1 MKAAKGIDD
10 LAARLTSAAATPLVA
25 APAPA
30 PVASVSAP
38 APAPGPERAPA
49 KRKEPKAAP
58 KKEAVDTMQLTLRP
72 TRALYG
78 RYVAAAADRSRTEGR
93 VVSAQE
99 IMLEILEKGAV

>member
-10 LAARLTSAAATPLVA
+10 LAARLTSAAAAPLVA

-30 PVASVSAP
+30 AP
-38 APAPGPERAPA
+38 ATAPTPAPERAPA
-49 KRKEPKAAP
+49 KRKAPKAAA

>member
-1 MKAAKGIDD
+1 MKAAKGVDD

-25 APAPA
+25 PIAAPAPA
-30 PVASVSAP
+30 VTTP
-38 APAPGPERAPA
+38 AATPA
-49 KRKEPKAAP
+49 KRERKAVAKKDAG
-58 KKEAVDTMQLTLRP
+58 KKEATDTMQLTLRP

-78 RYVAAAADRSRTEGR
+78 RYVAAAADRSRQEGR

>member
-25 APAPA
+25 APP
-30 PVASVSAP
+30 SAP
-38 APAPGPERAPA
+38 APAPAPAADQTPA
-49 KRKEPKAAP
+49 KRKASNATA
-58 KKEAVDTMQLTLRP
+58 KKEATDTMQLTLRP

-78 RYVAAAADRSRTEGR
+78 RYVAAAADRSRSEGR

>member
-1 MKAAKGIDD
+1 MKVAKGVDD

-25 APAPA
+25 PVAAPAPA
-30 PVASVSAP
+30 PAVTTP
-38 APAPGPERAPA
+38 AATPA
-49 KRKEPKAAP
+49 KRERKAVAKKDP
-58 KKEAVDTMQLTLRP
+58 AKKEATDTMQLTLRP

-78 RYVAAAADRSRTEGR
+78 RYVAAAADRSRQEGR

>member
-1 MKAAKGIDD
+1 MKAAKGVDD

-25 APAPA
+25 PAAAPAPA
-30 PVASVSAP
+30 PAVTTP
-38 APAPGPERAPA
+38 AATPA
-49 KRKEPKAAP
+49 KRERKAVAKKDAA
-58 KKEAVDTMQLTLRP
+58 KKEATDTMQLTLRP

-78 RYVAAAADRSRTEGR
+78 RYVAAAADRSRQEGR

>member
-1 MKAAKGIDD
+1 MKAAKGVDD

-25 APAPA
+25 PVAAPPPAPA
-30 PVASVSAP
+30 VTTP
-38 APAPGPERAPA
+38 AATPA
-49 KRKEPKAAP
+49 KRERKAVAKKDAA
-58 KKEAVDTMQLTLRP
+58 KKEATDTMQLTLRP

-78 RYVAAAADRSRTEGR
+78 RYVAAAADRSRQEGR

>member
-1 MKAAKGIDD
+1 MKAAKGVDD

-25 APAPA
+25 PVAAPAPA
-30 PVASVSAP
+30 PAVTTP
-38 APAPGPERAPA
+38 AATPA
-49 KRKEPKAAP
+49 KRERKAVAKKDAA
-58 KKEAVDTMQLTLRP
+58 KKEATDTMQLTLRP

-78 RYVAAAADRSRTEGR
+78 RYVAAAADRSRQEGR

>member
-10 LAARLTSAAATPLVA
+10 LAARLTSAAAAPL
-25 APAPA
+25 
-30 PVASVSAP
+30 VSAP
-38 APAPGPERAPA
+38 TPTPTPAPA
-49 KRKEPKAAP
+49 KRKATKAAA
-58 KKEAVDTMQLTLRP
+58 KKEAADTMQLTLRP

>member
-10 LAARLTSAAATPLVA
+10 LAARLTSAAAAPLVA

-30 PVASVSAP
+30 AAAP
-38 APAPGPERAPA
+38 ATAPTPAPERAPA
-49 KRKEPKAAP
+49 KRKAPKAAA
-58 KKEAVDTMQLTLRP
+58 KKEAADTMQLTLRP

-99 IMLEILEKGAV
+99 IMLEILEKGVV